1 MLIHSLSTP
10 HYSVSQ
16 GKQQEKTKAQKAAS
30 AAAGGSK
37 GGKKKKWSKGRV
49 REKAQNL
56 VLFDAKTHKRLL
68 AEVPK
73 MKLITPSTIIE
84 RLKINGSLAR
94 AAIRDLESKGIIK
107 PVSVHHT
114 QWIYTRTAG
123 DA

>member
-1 MLIHSLSTP
+1 MLLYHHSFP
-10 HYSVSQ
+10 ISQ
-16 GKQQEKTKAQKAAS
+16 GKQQEKTKAQKAE
-30 AAAGGSK
+30 AAAGGGK
-37 GGKKKKWSKGRV
+37 GGGKKKKWSKGRV

-56 VLFDAKTHKRLL
+56 VLFDAKTHKRLI

-94 AAIRDLESKGIIK
+94 AAIRHLEGKGLIK
-107 PVSVHHT
+107 AVSVHHT

>member
-1 MLIHSLSTP
+1 MLIHSLSPP
-10 HYSVSQ
+10 HYSLSQ

>member
-1 MLIHSLSTP
+1 M
-10 HYSVSQ
+10 
-16 GKQQEKTKAQKAAS
+16 
-30 AAAGGSK
+30 
-37 GGKKKKWSKGRV
+37 

-56 VLFDAKTHKRLL
+56 VLFDAKTHKRLI

-94 AAIRDLESKGIIK
+94 AAIRHLEGKGLIK
-107 PVSVHHT
+107 AVSVHHT